1 MSKSSCVQGCWDEA
15 QKVLKLG
22 KREYITFL
30 FINKQRITKRSS
42 KAGLK
47 GRWRIQSMDATCG
60 SCGPCKHPQMC
71 LFRGCEWSAGC
82 RGRRAR
88 PQARGRNM
96 PDVSEE
102 QQGHRESSE
111 YWVTPSLMGPCK
123 YLSSWSEWDGSH
135 FEEAFEEDRV

>member
-1 MSKSSCVQGCWDEA
+1 
-15 QKVLKLG
+15 
-22 KREYITFL
+22 
-30 FINKQRITKRSS
+30 
-42 KAGLK
+42 
-47 GRWRIQSMDATCG
+47 MDATCG

-111 YWVTPSLMGPCK
+111 YWVTPSLMGPRK